1 MLRTL
6 GGLRLEGTSFSKR
19 KPLILAAF
27 LALEGPK
34 SRRYLQELFWPRAE
48 DPQNSLS
55 VALSQLKRA
64 GVGVAGGEVLEAR
77 VACDALLLKEAL
89 GRGQLEEARAL
100 YRGRFL
106 EGADED
112 LSEELEE
119 WVWSTRE
126 ALAQA
131 LYEAHRKETEKR
143 FALGLKEE
151 GEALLRKVLALP
163 GVAEVAEE
171 EPERRPLP
179 EEVRLAFYGLAF
191 LGPVRAGEVLRVS
204 ADSLEILWR
213 RGLLTPT
220 GEPTFLPP
228 PTLEARRVA
237 LELARRLPLSEAA
250 PYYRL
255 SLPLWQEGDASRGKR
270 ALLDLARREVE
281 ENPREALALLQDLAP
296 DPEVLLLRARALERL
311 GRYAEALAL
320 LEEVPEDPR
329 KSALKGVLCFR
340 MGEKTRAREEAEKAL
355 QGDPYSQ
362 GEGWNL
368 LGLLLLGEGRFQEA
382 AEAFS
387 RAAVRFLL
395 SGERVRHLGAL
406 GNRAVALAELGQ
418 GEEAFQEVLEATE
431 GHPLLQARFLLN
443 LGVVKERQGLSQEA
457 EGLYQRA
464 LALAEGVG
472 NLEAVGRAWN
482 NLGAL
487 YHRQRRKEE
496 AQAAYE
502 KALELARQAGERLLL
517 AAALANWAELRGDRA
532 ALEEAIRVL
541 EEAGHQALAQRYR
554 ARLGEA

>member
-6 GGLRLEGTSFSKR
+6 GGLRLEGASFSKK
-19 KPLILAAF
+19 KPLLLAAF

-64 GVGVAGGEVLEAR
+64 GVEILGGEVLEAR

-89 GRGQLEEARAL
+89 NRGRLEEARAL

-106 EGADED
+106 EGADQD
-112 LSEELEE
+112 LAEELEE

-131 LYEAHRKETEKR
+131 LYETHRKEAEKR
-143 FALGLKEE
+143 FALGLEEE
-151 GEALLRKVLALP
+151 GEALLRAALALP

-171 EPERRPLP
+171 APHREPLP
-179 EEVRLAFYGLAF
+179 PEARRVFYGVAF
-191 LGPVRAGEVLRVS
+191 LGPVRAGEVLGVS
-204 ADSLEILWR
+204 PEALELLWQS
-213 RGLLTPT
+213 GLLTPT

-237 LELARRLPLSEAA
+237 LELARRLPLAEAA

-255 SLPLWQEGDASRGKR
+255 SLPLWQEEDVPRGKR
-270 ALLDLARREVE
+270 ALLDLARKEVE
-281 ENPREALALLQDLAP
+281 ENPKEAIALLQDLAK

-320 LEEVPEDPR
+320 LEEVPEGAG

-340 MGEKTRAREEAEKAL
+340 MGERQEARKEAEKAL
-355 QGDPYSQ
+355 QGDSYAQ

-368 LGLLLLGEGRFQEA
+368 LGLLLLSEGRFQEA

-395 SGERVRHLGAL
+395 AGEQMRHLGAL

-418 GEEAFQEVLEATE
+418 GEEAFREVLGATE

-443 LGVVKERQGLSQEA
+443 LGVVKERLGFPQEA
-457 EGLYQRA
+457 EELYRKA
-464 LALAEGVG
+464 LVLAQGVG
-472 NLEAVGRAWN
+472 NLEAMGRAWN

-487 YHRQRRKEE
+487 YHRQGQRER
-496 AQAAYE
+496 AQEAYE
-502 KALELARQAGERLLL
+502 RALELAQRAREHLLL
-517 AAALANWAELRGDRA
+517 AAALANLAELQGNRA

-554 ARLGEA
+554 ARLGEV

>member
-6 GGLRLEGTSFSKR
+6 GGLRLEGASFSKK
-19 KPLILAAF
+19 KPFLLAAY

-34 SRRYLQELFWPRAE
+34 SRRHLQELFWPRAE

-64 GVGVAGGEVLEAR
+64 GVEVLGGEVLEAR
-77 VACDALLLKEAL
+77 VACDALLLREAL
-89 GRGQLEEARAL
+89 GQGRLEEARAL

-131 LYEAHRKETEKR
+131 LYEAHRKEAEKR
-143 FALGLKEE
+143 FALGLEEE
-151 GEALLRKVLALP
+151 GEALLRAVLALP
-163 GVAEVAEE
+163 GVAEEAEE
-171 EPERRPLP
+171 GPSREPLP
-179 EEVRLAFYGLAF
+179 QEARRAFYALAF
-191 LGPVRAGEVLRVS
+191 LGPVRAGEVL
-204 ADSLEILWR
+204 EILPEALELLWQ
-213 RGLLTPT
+213 RGLISST
-220 GEPTFLPP
+220 GEATFRPP
-228 PTLEARRVA
+228 LTLEARRVA
-237 LELARRLPLSEAA
+237 LELARRLPLPEAA

-255 SLPLWQEGDASRGKR
+255 SLPLWQEEDEARGKG
-270 ALLDLARREVE
+270 ALLGLARKEVE
-281 ENPREALALLQDLAP
+281 ENPKGALELLLELAP
-296 DPEVLLLRARALERL
+296 DPEALLLRARALERL
-311 GRYAEALAL
+311 GRYAEALSL
-320 LEEVPEDPR
+320 LEEVPESPG
-329 KSALKGVLCFR
+329 KSALMGVLSFR
-340 MGEKTRAREEAEKAL
+340 MGERQKAREEAEKAL
-355 QGDPYSQ
+355 RGDSYAQ

-368 LGLLLLGEGRFQEA
+368 LGLLSLSEGRFQEA

-395 SGERVRHLGAL
+395 AGEGVRHLGAL

-418 GEEAFQEVLEATE
+418 GEEAFREVLEASE
-431 GHPLLQARFLLN
+431 GHPLLQARLLLN
-443 LGVVKERQGLSQEA
+443 LGVVKERQGLPQEA
-457 EGLYQRA
+457 EGLYRRA

-472 NLEAVGRAWN
+472 NLEAMGRAWN

-487 YHRQRRKEE
+487 CHRQGQRER
-496 AQAAYE
+496 AQEAYE
-502 KALELARQAGERLLL
+502 RALELAQKAREHLLL
-517 AAALANWAELRGDRA
+517 AAALANLAELRGDRA

-554 ARLGEA
+554 ARLAEL

>member
-6 GGLRLEGTSFSKR
+6 GGLRLEGASFSKK
-19 KPLILAAF
+19 KPLLLAAF

-34 SRRYLQELFWPRAE
+34 SRRYLHELFWPRAE

-64 GVGVAGGEVLEAR
+64 GVEVFGGEVLEVR
-77 VACDALLLKEAL
+77 VACDALLLREAL
-89 GRGQLEEARAL
+89 GQGRLEEARVL

-131 LYEAHRKETEKR
+131 LYEAHRKEAEKR
-143 FALGLKEE
+143 FALGLGEE
-151 GEALLRKVLALP
+151 GEALLRAVLALP
-163 GVAEVAEE
+163 GVAEEAEE
-171 EPERRPLP
+171 EPNREPLLP
-179 EEVRLAFYGLAF
+179 EARRAFYGLAF
-191 LGPVRAGEVLRVS
+191 LGPVRAGEVLEI
-204 ADSLEILWR
+204 APEALELLWQ
-213 RGLLTPT
+213 RGLISST
-220 GEPTFLPP
+220 GEATFRPP
-228 PTLEARRVA
+228 LTLEARRVA
-237 LELARRLPLSEAA
+237 LELARRLPLPEAA
-250 PYYRL
+250 PYYRQ
-255 SLPLWQEGDASRGKR
+255 SLPLWREEDEARGKG
-270 ALLDLARREVE
+270 ALLDLARKEVE
-281 ENPREALALLQDLAP
+281 ENPQEAMALLQGLAK

-320 LEEVPEDPR
+320 LEEVPEGPG
-329 KSALKGVLCFR
+329 KSALKGVLSFR
-340 MGEKTRAREEAEKAL
+340 MGERRRAKEEAEKAL
-355 QGDPYSQ
+355 QGDSYAQ

-368 LGLLLLGEGRFQEA
+368 LGLLSLSEGRFQEA

-395 SGERVRHLGAL
+395 AGERVRHLGAL

-418 GEEAFQEVLEATE
+418 GEEAFREVLEASE
-431 GHPLLQARFLLN
+431 GHPLLQARLLLN
-443 LGVVKERQGLSQEA
+443 LGVVKERQGLPQEA
-457 EGLYQRA
+457 EGLYRRA

-472 NLEAVGRAWN
+472 NLEAMGRAWN

-487 YHRQRRKEE
+487 YHRQGQRER
-496 AQAAYE
+496 AQEAYE
-502 KALELARQAGERLLL
+502 RALELAQKAREHLLL
-517 AAALANWAELRGDRA
+517 AAALANLAELRGDRA

-554 ARLGEA
+554 ARLAEL